1 MVQLIAGSTSA
12 VGWRQVT
19 EPIVTATFVKA
30 VVTGLLS
37 VYVPVPPV
45 VPDA

>member
-1 MVQLIAGSTSA
+1 MAGSTSA
-12 VGWRQVT
+12 VGWRHVT
-19 EPIVTATFVKA
+19 EPIVAAWFVKL